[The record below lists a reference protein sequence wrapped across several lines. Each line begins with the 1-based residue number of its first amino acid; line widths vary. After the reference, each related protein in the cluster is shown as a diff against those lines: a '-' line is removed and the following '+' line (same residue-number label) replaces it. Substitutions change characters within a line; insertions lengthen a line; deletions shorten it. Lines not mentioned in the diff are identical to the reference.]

1 LKRLFSRRRG
11 KGLFAQVGE
20 KPVLCKKINM
30 TLHDINNKSMKV
42 EKNKVVSLS
51 YVLSV
56 DQDELETVTS
66 EKPMRFIAGTGYL
79 LPALE
84 ERLMEKTTGD
94 AFECTL
100 SASDAYG
107 EIDPDA
113 IVELP
118 KSVFEVDGV
127 VEPNLLVAGHVLP
140 MSDTDGNRLNEVID
154 EVRDTTVVMN
164 FNHPL
169 AGETLHFKGAVLD
182 VRDATPDELLYG
194 LFGERAASCD
204 GHCHSSGCHSCH

>member
-1 LKRLFSRRRG
+1 
-11 KGLFAQVGE
+11 
-20 KPVLCKKINM
+20 
-30 TLHDINNKSMKV
+30 MKV

-51 YVLSV
+51 YELSV
-56 DQDELETVTS
+56 DREKLETVTS

-79 LPALE
+79 LPKLE
-84 ERLMEKTTGD
+84 ERLMEKATGD

-100 SASDAYG
+100 PAADAYG

-118 KSVFEVDGV
+118 KSIFEVDGV

-140 MSDTDGNRLNEVID
+140 MSDAEGNRLNGVID
-154 EVRDTTVVMN
+154 EVRDASVVMN

-169 AGETLHFKGAVLD
+169 AGATLHFKGAVLD

-194 LFGERAASCD
+194 LYGERASSC
-204 GHCHSSGCHSCH
+204 GGCHSSDCHACH